1 MSIYL
6 ASYVWPYDY
15 PRQLKGFRQS
25 PDRQEIAESLARNM
39 PNLPFDEIKARLDQ
53 HASVPRPDRQS
64 FLEET
69 CGRDEN
75 LRRLASRLYDEKFG
89 ASPAENSKPASSGDW
104 QIGPYRVEREL
115 GRGGMGVV
123 YLASR
128 ADQQYR
134 KQVAIKLLRP
144 GHDGDQ
150 VFRRFQNERQ
160 ILANLEHPNIC
171 RLLDGGVTADGEP
184 YIVMEHVRNARPIDE
199 YCSSRDLGLTERLQ
213 LFRDAC
219 AAVQYAHRFLIVHRD
234 LKPSNILV
242 TDEGVVK
249 LMDFGI
255 AKNLLAGFDDPSPQT
270 LGIQP
275 MTPAYASPEQLCGGT
290 ISTASDVYSLGVV
303 LYELLTGHRPF
314 ESDEKVLPDMLQS
327 IFEDEPQRPSTVLRP
342 SLDGVSGPDRPNDH
356 LRGDLDWIVLMA
368 LRKDPMRRYVS
379 VEQFSEDIRR
389 HMEGLTVIA
398 RSDTFSYRAGKFLS
412 RNKFAVTA
420 ALSIVIT
427 LAGGI
432 ISTRREQAR
441 TKARFN
447 DVREL
452 ANSILFEISDAIR
465 DLPGSTPARL
475 LLVERAQ
482 TYLDKLAHESGND
495 LSLERELAAAY
506 NKIGDVQY
514 RVGYP
519 NLGDITG
526 ALESARKELAL
537 REKISAKDSSVTA
550 KLAVAE
556 AHMRLGELLD
566 GTADPRSAAAHIG
579 QALQIREALYAE
591 NPKNVDVRS
600 DLARSYRVAGD
611 RQNMEGH
618 AQGFYDLNQKAI
630 KIREGLLAEHPDDA
644 AIKRQ
649 YSMDLV
655 RIGDSLGSPNATNLG
670 RYDEAR
676 MTYERALEIREA
688 LAIDNPSNAVG
699 VRDVSN
705 VYQRLGSL
713 LEHTGD
719 YQASLEMSRK
729 GLAISERLFTA
740 DPANFE
746 VRRDIMI
753 FHDQLGRAYLKLK
766 DYASSEKS
774 LRTALDVASEL
785 ITKNPGS
792 ERSRDDQ
799 AESAFELGRCL
810 AASQR
815 DAEALEDMKWSTAT
829 WENLLAK
836 HQDSGSYKVSM
847 MHAMQAIAEI
857 HGRQKDPKAAH
868 DELQRAYDLSLEL
881 RTQDRLG
888 QEDRDM
894 PERLAKE
901 LTALSK

>member
-1 MSIYL
+1 
-6 ASYVWPYDY
+6 
-15 PRQLKGFRQS
+15 
-25 PDRQEIAESLARNM
+25 M
-39 PNLPFDEIKARLDQ
+39 PNLPFDEIKARLDE
-53 HASVPRPDRQS
+53 HTSLLHPDRQK
-64 FLEET
+64 FLDET
-69 CGRDEN
+69 CGRDES

-89 ASPAENSKPASSGDW
+89 AEEAKDAPNSREAMISRTEMQPGAIGSDPSFKDRH
-104 QIGPYRVEREL
+104 IGPYRVEREL

-144 GHDGDQ
+144 GHEGDQ

-160 ILANLEHPNIC
+160 ILANLEHSNIC
-171 RLLDGGVTADGEP
+171 RLLDGGVTEQGEL
-184 YIVMEHVRNARPIDE
+184 YIVMEHIRNSRPIDD
-199 YCSSRDLGLTERLQ
+199 YCAFRDLGLNERLE
-213 LFRDAC
+213 LFRQAC

-242 TDEGVVK
+242 TEEGVVK

-270 LGIQP
+270 LGMQP

-314 ESDEKVLPDMLQS
+314 ESAEKVLPDMIQS
-327 IFEDEPQRPSTVLRP
+327 ICDNEPKRPSTVLRP
-342 SLDGVSGPDRPNDH
+342 PSEGAYTGRLGDLLGDK

-379 VEQFSEDIRR
+379 VEQFSEDVRR
-389 HMEGLTVIA
+389 HVEGLPVIA
-398 RSDTFSYRAGKFLS
+398 RSDKFSYRAGKFLS
-412 RNKFAVTA
+412 RNKLAVA
-420 ALSIVIT
+420 SIVLIIAT

-432 ISTRREQAR
+432 IATRREQAR

-475 LLVERAQ
+475 ILVERAQ
-482 TYLDKLAHESGND
+482 TYLDKLARESGDD
-495 LSLERELAAAY
+495 LSLERELAEAY
-506 NKIGDVQY
+506 KKIGEVQY

-526 ALESARKELAL
+526 ALSSARKELAL
-537 REKISAKDSSVTA
+537 REGISAKDSSIAA

-556 AHMRLGELLD
+556 AHMRLGDLLD
-566 GTADPRSAAAHIG
+566 GTADPRSAEAHITK
-579 QALQIREALYAE
+579 ALQIREALYAE
-591 NPKNVDVRS
+591 NPKNTDVRS
-600 DLARSYRVAGD
+600 DLARSYRIAGD
-611 RQNMEGH
+611 RQKMEGH
-618 AQGFYDLNQKAI
+618 AQPFYDLNQKAL
-630 KIREGLLAEHPDDA
+630 KIREGLLAEHPDDESL
-644 AIKRQ
+644 KRQ

-655 RIGDSLGSPNATNLG
+655 RIADSLGSPNETNLG

-676 MTYERALEIREA
+676 KTYERALEIRAA
-688 LAIDNPSNAVG
+688 LAAGNPSNSVG

-713 LEHTGD
+713 LEHTGH
-719 YQASLEMSRK
+719 YEESLEMSRN
-729 GLAISERLFTA
+729 GLTISENLFEA

-746 VRRDIMI
+746 VRRDIMV
-753 FHDQLGRAYLKLK
+753 FNDQLGRAYLKLA
-766 DYASSEKS
+766 DYTAAEKS
-774 LRTALDVASEL
+774 LRTSLDVASEL
-785 ITKNPGS
+785 IAKNPGS

-799 AESAFELGRCL
+799 AQSSYLLGLCF
-810 AASQR
+810 AATER
-815 DAEALEDMKWSTAT
+815 DVEALEDLKWSTAT

-836 HQDSGSYKVSM
+836 HQDSGRYKIKM
-847 MHAMQAIAEI
+847 MRAMAAMAEI
-857 HGRQKDPKAAH
+857 HARQNDLKTAR
-868 DELQRAYDLSLEL
+868 DEYRRAYDLSQEL
-881 RTQDRLG
+881 RAQDRLG
-888 QEDRDM
+888 LEDRDM
-894 PERLAKE
+894 PERLAQQIANLPK
-901 LTALSK
+901 

>member
-1 MSIYL
+1 MHKPS
-6 ASYVWPYDY
+6 
-15 PRQLKGFRQS
+15 
-25 PDRQEIAESLARNM
+25 
-39 PNLPFDEIKARLDQ
+39 FDAIKARLDQ
-53 HASVPRPDRQS
+53 HTSLVRPNRQK
-64 FLEET
+64 FLDET
-69 CGRDEN
+69 CGRDED

-89 ASPAENSKPASSGDW
+89 AQQEPAPSPPPAAASGDW

-150 VFRRFQNERQ
+150 VFDRFQNERQ

-171 RLLDGGVTADGEP
+171 RLLDGGVTDDGEP

-199 YCSSRDLGLTERLQ
+199 YCASRDLGVRERLE
-213 LFRDAC
+213 LFRQAC
-219 AAVQYAHRFLIVHRD
+219 SAVQYAHRFLIVHRD

-255 AKNLLAGFDDPSPQT
+255 AKNLLAGFDSPSPQT
-270 LGIQP
+270 LGNQP
-275 MTPAYASPEQLCGGT
+275 MTPAYASPEQLRGEP

-314 ESDEKVLPDMLQS
+314 EEIENLPDLLQS
-327 IFEDEPQRPSTVLRP
+327 IFENEPERPSATVGRP
-342 SLDGVSGPDRPNDH
+342 PSSRSGPSAGRPNEEMIRS
-356 LRGDLDWIVLMA
+356 LRGDLDWIILTAM
-368 LRKDPMRRYVS
+368 RKDPMRRYLS
-379 VEQFSEDIRR
+379 VEAFSEDLRR
-389 HMEGLTVIA
+389 YLDGLPVAA
-398 RSDTFSYRAGKFLS
+398 RADTFSYRAGKFLR
-412 RNKFAVTA
+412 RNKLGAVAVLAIVATIA
-420 ALSIVIT
+420 AGV
-427 LAGGI
+427 

-447 DVREL
+447 DVRSL

-482 TYLDKLAHESGND
+482 TYLDKLARESGND
-495 LSLERELAAAY
+495 LSLDRELAEAY
-506 NKIGDVQY
+506 KKIGEVQY

-526 ALESARKELAL
+526 ALASARKELAL
-537 REKISAKDSSVTA
+537 REAISQKDTSVA
-550 KLAVAE
+550 ANLAVAE

-566 GTADPRSAAAHIG
+566 GTADPQAAEQHIA
-579 QALQIREALYAE
+579 QALAIREDLYKQ

-611 RQNMEGH
+611 RQEMEGR
-618 AQGFYDLNQKAI
+618 AQAFYDMNLKAL
-630 KIREGLLAEHPDDA
+630 KLREGLLAEDPNNEA
-644 AIKRQ
+644 AQRQ
-649 YSMDLV
+649 YADDLV
-655 RIGDSLGSPNATNLG
+655 RIGDSLGGPNQTNLG

-676 MTYERALEIREA
+676 QTYERALEIRQA
-688 LAIDNPSNAVG
+688 LASSNPSNAVG
-699 VRDVSN
+699 QRDLSN
-705 VYQRLGSL
+705 IYQRLGSL

-719 YQASLEMSRK
+719 YQASLDMSRK
-729 GLAISERLFTA
+729 GLAISERLFEA

-753 FHDQLGRAYLKLK
+753 LNGQLGLAYLKLE
-766 DYASSEKS
+766 DYSAAERS

-785 ITKNPGS
+785 IVKNPLS
-792 ERSRDDQ
+792 ERSHDDQ
-799 AESAFELGRCL
+799 AESSYEFALCL
-810 AASQR
+810 AATER
-815 DAEALEDMKWSTAT
+815 DAEALEDLKWSVAT

-836 HQDSGSYKVSM
+836 QQDSGQYKFKM
-847 MHAMQAIAEI
+847 MRALAAMAGI
-857 HGRQKDPKAAH
+857 HTRQKDYVTARE
-868 DELQRAYDLSLEL
+868 ELQRAYDLSQELEAQG
-881 RTQDRLG
+881 RFSQD
-888 QEDRDM
+888 DRDM
-894 PERLAKE
+894 PERLSRQMA
-901 LTALSK
+901 ALPK

>member
-1 MSIYL
+1 MTN
-6 ASYVWPYDY
+6 P
-15 PRQLKGFRQS
+15 
-25 PDRQEIAESLARNM
+25 
-39 PNLPFDEIKARLDQ
+39 PFDEIKARLDE
-53 HASVPRPDRQS
+53 HASLAHPDRQR

-69 CGRDEN
+69 CGRDN
-75 LRRLASRLYDEKFG
+75 SLRGLASRLYDERFG
-89 ASPAENSKPASSGDW
+89 TPEPARADAAPTPSSNKEW

-128 ADQQYR
+128 ADLQYH

-144 GHDGDQ
+144 GFDGDQ

-171 RLLDGGVTADGEP
+171 RLLDGGVTEDGEP
-184 YIVMEHVRNARPIDE
+184 YIVMEHVRNARPIDD
-199 YCSSRDLGLTERLQ
+199 YCASRDLGMNERLE
-213 LFRDAC
+213 LFRQAC

-255 AKNLLAGFDDPSPQT
+255 AKNLLAGFDNPAPQT

-275 MTPAYASPEQLCGGT
+275 MTPAYASPEQLRGEA

-314 ESDEKVLPDMLQS
+314 ESAENGLPEMLQC
-327 IFEDEPQRPSTVLRP
+327 ICEDEPERPSTTILRP
-342 SLDGVSGPDRPNDH
+342 PLSGTVPAKTGGLSKESTEGMMEG
-356 LRGDLDWIVLMA
+356 LRGDLDWIILMA
-368 LRKDPMRRYVS
+368 LRKDPMRRYTS
-379 VEQFSEDIRR
+379 VEQFGDDIRR
-389 HMEGLTVIA
+389 HLERLPVIA
-398 RSDTFSYRAGKFLS
+398 RGDSFSYRAGKFLT
-412 RNKFAVTA
+412 RHKPGVA
-420 ALSIVIT
+420 AFILICIT
-427 LAGGI
+427 LAGGVI
-432 ISTRREQAR
+432 TTRREQER
-441 TKARFN
+441 TRARFN

-482 TYLDKLAHESGND
+482 TYLDKLAHESGD
-495 LSLERELAAAY
+495 DISLKRELAEAY
-506 NKIGDVQY
+506 KKVGEVQY

-526 ALESARKELAL
+526 ALASARKELTL
-537 REKISAKDSSVTA
+537 REEVSASYHSVAA

-566 GTADPRSAAAHIG
+566 GTADPQSADAHIR
-579 QALQIREALYAE
+579 QALQLREELYAE
-591 NPKNVDVRS
+591 HPKNVDVRS
-600 DLARSYRVAGD
+600 ALAGSYRAAGD
-611 RQNMEGH
+611 REAMEGH
-618 AQGFYDLNQKAI
+618 AQAYYDMNQKAL
-630 KIREGLLAEHPDDA
+630 KIREGLLAEDPDDEA
-644 AIKRQ
+644 AKRQ
-649 YSMDLV
+649 YSMDLMRV
-655 RIGDSLGSPNATNLG
+655 GDSLGSPNETNLG

-676 MTYERALEIREA
+676 ATYERALEIREA
-688 LAIDNPSNAVG
+688 LVTGNPSNSVG
-699 VRDVSN
+699 VRDVSS

-719 YQASLEMSRK
+719 YKKSLEMSRK
-729 GLAISERLFTA
+729 GLAISEGLFGA

-746 VRRDIMI
+746 VRRDIMV
-753 FHDQLGRAYLKLK
+753 FHNQVGLAYLKLK
-766 DYASSEKS
+766 DYTAAEKS
-774 LRTALDVASEL
+774 LRTSLDVASQL
-785 ITKNPGS
+785 IAKNPSS

-799 AESAFELGRCL
+799 AQSAYLLGLCL
-810 AASQR
+810 AESQR
-815 DAEALEDMKWSTAT
+815 DAEALEDLKWSTAT

-836 HQDSGSYKVSM
+836 HPDSGHYKVNM
-847 MHAMQAIAEI
+847 MRAMEAIAGI
-857 HGRQKDPKAAH
+857 HARRLDIKAAR
-868 DELQRAYDLSLEL
+868 DEYQRAYDLSLEL
-881 RTQDRLG
+881 RAQDRLG

-894 PERLAKE
+894 PERLAQQSARLPKNDH
-901 LTALSK
+901 

>member
-1 MSIYL
+1 
-6 ASYVWPYDY
+6 
-15 PRQLKGFRQS
+15 
-25 PDRQEIAESLARNM
+25 M
-39 PNLPFDEIKARLDQ
+39 PELPFDEIRARLDE
-53 HASVPRPDRQS
+53 HSVPRPDRQT
-64 FLEET
+64 FLDET
-69 CGRDEN
+69 CGPDEH
-75 LRRLASRLYDEKFG
+75 LRRLASRLYDERFSTRG
-89 ASPAENSKPASSGDW
+89 PAAAKPVERPEPADSGGEW

-184 YIVMEHVRNARPIDE
+184 YIVMEHIRNARPIDE
-199 YCSSRDLGLTERLQ
+199 YCSSRDLGLDERLE
-213 LFRDAC
+213 LFRQAC
-219 AAVQYAHRFLIVHRD
+219 SAVQYAHRFLIVHRD

-242 TDEGVVK
+242 TDEGAVK

-270 LGIQP
+270 LGTQP

-290 ISTASDVYSLGVV
+290 ITTASDVYSLGVV

-314 ESDEKVLPDMLQS
+314 EADEKVLPDMLQS
-327 IFEDEPQRPSTVLRP
+327 IFEHDPKRPSTVLRP
-342 SLDGVSGPDRPNDH
+342 AFEGAGSNDKLSDH

-368 LRKDPMRRYVS
+368 LRKDPMRRYSS

-389 HMEGLTVIA
+389 HMVGLPVIA
-398 RSDTFSYRAGKFLS
+398 RSDNFSYRAGKFLG

-420 ALSIVIT
+420 AVSIVVT

-432 ISTRREQAR
+432 LSTRHEQER

-447 DVREL
+447 DVRAL

-495 LSLERELAAAY
+495 LSLERELAEAY
-506 NKIGDVQY
+506 KKIGEVQY

-519 NLGDITG
+519 NLGDING
-526 ALESARKELAL
+526 AIASARKELTL
-537 REKISAKDSSVTA
+537 REKVSAKDNGVPA
-550 KLAVAE
+550 HLAVAE

-566 GTADPRSAAAHIG
+566 GTADPRSAEAHINK
-579 QALQIREALYAE
+579 ALAIREALFAE

-611 RQNMEGH
+611 RQKMEGH
-618 AQGFYDLNQKAI
+618 AQAFYELNQKAL
-630 KIREGLLAEHPDDA
+630 KIREGLLAEHPGDE
-644 AIKRQ
+644 AIEQQ

-655 RIGDSLGSPNATNLG
+655 LIGDSLGSPNETNLG
-670 RYDEAR
+670 RDDEAR
-676 MTYERALEIREA
+676 ETYERALQIREA
-688 LAIDNPSNAVG
+688 LALANPTNAVG

-719 YQASLEMSRK
+719 YRASLAMSRK
-729 GLAISERLFTA
+729 GLAISQRLFAA

-746 VRRDIMI
+746 VRREIMI

-766 DYASSEKS
+766 DYAASERS
-774 LRTALDVASEL
+774 LRTSLDVASEL
-785 ITKNPGS
+785 IAKNPGS

-799 AESAFELGRCL
+799 AHSAYLLGLCL
-810 AASQR
+810 AASAR
-815 DAEALEDMKWSTAT
+815 DPEALEDLRWSTAT

-836 HQDSGSYKVSM
+836 HQDSGRYKVNM
-847 MHAMQAIAEI
+847 MQAVAATAEI
-857 HGRQKDPKAAH
+857 HARLHDFKAAR
-868 DELQRAYDLSLEL
+868 EEMQRAYDLSLEL

-888 QEDRDM
+888 QEDRDI
-894 PERLAKE
+894 PDRLAKQ
-901 LTALSK
+901 LAALPK

>member
-1 MSIYL
+1 
-6 ASYVWPYDY
+6 
-15 PRQLKGFRQS
+15 
-25 PDRQEIAESLARNM
+25 M
-39 PNLPFDEIKARLDQ
+39 PNLPFDELKARLDE
-53 HASVPRPDRQS
+53 HASLANPDRQK
-64 FLEET
+64 FLDEA
-69 CGRDEN
+69 CGPDEG
-75 LRRLASRLYDEKFG
+75 LRRLASLLYDEKFSTRQ
-89 ASPAENSKPASSGDW
+89 AKPVAKPEAAAKSHSGEW

-160 ILANLEHPNIC
+160 ILANLEHQNIC
-171 RLLDGGVTADGEP
+171 RLFDGGVTPDGEP

-199 YCSSRDLGLTERLQ
+199 YCSGRELGLNDRLD
-213 LFRDAC
+213 LFRQAC

-255 AKNLLAGFDDPSPQT
+255 AKNLLAGFEDPAPQT

-314 ESDEKVLPDMLQS
+314 EKDEKVLPDMLQS
-327 IFEDEPQRPSTVLRP
+327 IFEHEPPRPSTVLQP
-342 SLDGVSGPDRPNDH
+342 IWGANPHKNDDIDKLRER
-356 LRGDLDWIVLMA
+356 LRGDIDWIVLMA

-379 VEQFSEDIRR
+379 VEQFSEDLHR
-389 HMEGLTVIA
+389 HMTGLPVIA
-398 RSDTFSYRAGKFLS
+398 RGDTFPYRAGKFLS
-412 RNKFAVTA
+412 RNKLGVAAVF
-420 ALSIVIT
+420 LIVAT

-432 ISTRREQAR
+432 VSTRREQAR
-441 TKARFN
+441 TKALFN
-447 DVREL
+447 DVRSL

-482 TYLDKLAHESGND
+482 IYLDKLAHESGND
-495 LSLERELAAAY
+495 LSLQRELAEAY
-506 NKIGDVQY
+506 KKIGEVQY

-519 NLGDITG
+519 NLGDING
-526 ALESARKELAL
+526 ALINARKELAL
-537 REKISAKDSSVTA
+537 RQVISAKDHTIPA
-550 KLAVAE
+550 RLAVAD

-566 GTADPRSAAAHIG
+566 GTADPRSAEMHIG
-579 QALQIREALYAE
+579 QALQLREQLFSE
-591 NPKNVDVRS
+591 NSKNVDVRS

-611 RQNMEGH
+611 REKMEGH
-618 AQGFYDLNQKAI
+618 AQQFYDFNEKAL
-630 KIREGLLAEHPDDA
+630 KIREGLLAENPKDES
-644 AIKRQ
+644 ILRQ

-655 RIGDSLGSPNATNLG
+655 RIGDSLGSPNSTNLA
-670 RYDEAR
+670 RYEEAR
-676 MTYERALEIREA
+676 TTYQRALEIRQA
-688 LAIDNPSNAVG
+688 LVVTNPSNAVG

-713 LEHTGD
+713 LEHTGNF
-719 YQASLEMSRK
+719 QASLEMSRK
-729 GLAISERLFTA
+729 GLEISERLFSA
-740 DPANFE
+740 DPVNFE

-753 FHDQLGRAYLKLK
+753 FHNQIGNAYLKMHNYT
-766 DYASSEKS
+766 DAEKS
-774 LRTALDVASEL
+774 LRMSLDVASEL
-785 ITKNPGS
+785 VAKNPGS

-799 AESAFELGRCL
+799 AESAFLLGVCL

-815 DAEALEDMKWSTAT
+815 DAEALEDLKWSTAT
-829 WENLLAK
+829 WESLMAK
-836 HQDSGSYKVSM
+836 HQTSGSYKVSM
-847 MHAMQAIAEI
+847 MYAMAAIAGI
-857 HGRQKDPKAAH
+857 HVRQNDLKDAR
-868 DELQRAYDLSLEL
+868 DEFQRAYDLSLEL
-881 RTQDRLG
+881 RTQGRLG
-888 QEDRDM
+888 TEDRDM
-894 PERLAKE
+894 PDR
-901 LTALSK
+901 LSKQLAVLPN

>member
-1 MSIYL
+1 M
-6 ASYVWPYDY
+6 
-15 PRQLKGFRQS
+15 
-25 PDRQEIAESLARNM
+25 PDV
-39 PNLPFDEIKARLDQ
+39 PFDEIRARLDE
-53 HASVPRPDRQS
+53 HSVPRPDRQT
-64 FLEET
+64 FLDET
-69 CGRDEN
+69 CGADQH
-75 LRRLASRLYDEKFG
+75 LRRLASHLYDEKFG
-89 ASPAENSKPASSGDW
+89 TRTPVVFKPAERSEGGASMGDW

-171 RLLDGGVTADGEP
+171 RLLDGGVTTDGEP

-199 YCSSRDLGLTERLQ
+199 YCSSHDLGLNERLE
-213 LFRDAC
+213 LFRQAC
-219 AAVQYAHRFLIVHRD
+219 SAVQYAHRFLIVHRD

-255 AKNLLAGFDDPSPQT
+255 AKNLLAGFDNPSPQT
-270 LGIQP
+270 LGEQP

-290 ISTASDVYSLGVV
+290 ITTASDVYSLGVV

-314 ESDEKVLPDMLQS
+314 EADEKVLPDMLQS
-327 IFEDEPQRPSTVLRP
+327 IFEHDPKRPSTVLRLP
-342 SLDGVSGPDRPNDH
+342 LEGAVATDKLSEH

-368 LRKDPMRRYVS
+368 LRKDPMRRYTS

-389 HMEGLTVIA
+389 HMEGLPVIA
-398 RSDTFSYRAGKFLS
+398 RSDKFSYRAGKFLG

-420 ALSIVIT
+420 ALSIVVT
-427 LAGGI
+427 LTGGI
-432 ISTRREQAR
+432 VATLHEQTRTR
-441 TKARFN
+441 ARFN
-447 DVREL
+447 DVRAL

-482 TYLDKLAHESGND
+482 TYLDKLERESGND
-495 LSLERELAAAY
+495 LSLERELAEAY
-506 NKIGDVQY
+506 KKIGEVQY
-514 RVGYP
+514 RIGYP
-519 NLGDITG
+519 NLGDING
-526 ALESARKELAL
+526 AIASARKELAM
-537 REKISAKDSSVTA
+537 REKISAKDGSVLA
-550 KLAVAE
+550 NLAVAD

-566 GTADPRSAAAHIG
+566 GTADPRSAEAHIG
-579 QALQIREALYAE
+579 QALEIREALYAK

-611 RQNMEGH
+611 RQKMEGH
-618 AQGFYDLNQKAI
+618 AQAFYDLNQKAL
-630 KIREGLLAEHPDDA
+630 KIREGLLAEHPGDE
-644 AIKRQ
+644 AIEQQ

-655 RIGDSLGSPNATNLG
+655 RIGDSLGGPNETNLG
-670 RYDEAR
+670 RYEEAR
-676 MTYERALEIREA
+676 GTYELALQIREA
-688 LAIDNPSNAVG
+688 LAVANPSNAVG

-719 YQASLEMSRK
+719 YKASLEMSRK
-729 GLAISERLFTA
+729 GLAISERLFQA

-746 VRRDIMI
+746 VRRDIMLLD
-753 FHDQLGRAYLKLK
+753 DQIGRAYLKMA
-766 DYASSEKS
+766 DYAASEKS
-774 LRTALDVASEL
+774 LRTSLDVASEL
-785 ITKNPGS
+785 IAKNPGS

-799 AESAFELGRCL
+799 AHSAYLLGLCL

-815 DAEALEDMKWSTAT
+815 DAEALEDLKWSTAT

-836 HQDSGSYKVSM
+836 HQDSGRYKVNM
-847 MHAMQAIAEI
+847 MHAVAAIAEI
-857 HGRQKDPKAAH
+857 HARLHDFKAARE
-868 DELQRAYDLSLEL
+868 ELQRAYDLSLEL
-881 RTQDRLG
+881 RNQDRLG
-888 QEDRDM
+888 QEDRDI
-894 PERLAKE
+894 PDRLAKQ
-901 LTALSK
+901 LAALSK